1 MRIAVGG
8 LHIECSTYNPVLNS
22 EPDFAILRG
31 EALMGST
38 NFAFLRDFPAR
49 FTPIVHARAIA
60 GGPIT
65 SEFYDKIKDELLRGI
80 EAGGPFDGVYLAMH
94 GAAYVEGL
102 EDAEGDLITAVRQR
116 VGPACKI
123 AVSYDLHGN
132 VSQRVVDAIDIFSTY
147 RTAPHID
154 VEETM
159 RRSVGMLVR
168 ALRDGLWPCV
178 VWCPVPVLLPGERTS
193 TLHSPARELYGALPA
208 IDARPGIWD
217 ASLMVGYVWADE
229 PRATAAAVMTGDDME
244 ALGAAAEALA
254 QDYWTAREAFVF
266 CAWTGSIA
274 RCIDRALAS
283 SRHPFVIADSG
294 DNPTGGGV
302 GDRPDVLREL
312 LARGV
317 SNTILAGI
325 ADAPATDMAYAAGLG
340 RTIRT
345 RVGAALDPAG
355 GPPVE
360 IDGVVACLTDA
371 QSAADRQAVV
381 EVGGL
386 SIVLTARRRPFHRI
400 EDLTMLGL
408 NPAAAYIVVV
418 KSGYL
423 VPEIE
428 ALASGDA
435 MALSA
440 GVVDQAVERLPRLR
454 KAEPTFP
461 FDRDFLWRPHARPS
475 ARARR
480 QRRGPTTKGLDRTV

>member
-274 RCIDRALAS
+274 
-283 SRHPFVIADSG
+283 PWPV
-294 DNPTGGGV
+294 
-302 GDRPDVLREL
+302 
-312 LARGV
+312 
-317 SNTILAGI
+317 
-325 ADAPATDMAYAAGLG
+325 PAT
-340 RTIRT
+340 
-345 RVGAALDPAG
+345 
-355 GPPVE
+355 
-360 IDGVVACLTDA
+360 
-371 QSAADRQAVV
+371 
-381 EVGGL
+381 
-386 SIVLTARRRPFHRI
+386 
-400 EDLTMLGL
+400 
-408 NPAAAYIVVV
+408 
-418 KSGYL
+418 
-423 VPEIE
+423 
-428 ALASGDA
+428 
-435 MALSA
+435 
-440 GVVDQAVERLPRLR
+440 RL
-454 KAEPTFP
+454 
-461 FDRDFLWRPHARPS
+461 
-475 ARARR
+475 
-480 QRRGPTTKGLDRTV
+480 

>member
-1 MRIAVGG
+1 MSTVRIAVGG
-8 LHIECSTYNPVLNS
+8 LHIECSTYNPVLNGP
-22 EPDFAILRG
+22 EDFSILRG
-31 EALMGST
+31 DGLSGSPY
-38 NFAFLRDFPAR
+38 FAFLRDYPAE
-49 FTPIVHARAIA
+49 FTPLVHARAIA
-60 GGPIT
+60 GGPVT
-65 SEFYDKIKDELLRGI
+65 GAFYGQINGELLRGL

-94 GAAYVEGL
+94 GAAKVEGL
-102 EDAEGDLITAVRQR
+102 EDAEGDLIGAVRQV

-132 VSQRVVDAIDIFSTY
+132 VSQAVVDAIDVFSTY
-147 RTAPHID
+147 RTAPHTD

-159 RRSVGMLVR
+159 RRSMGMLVR
-168 ALRDGLWPCV
+168 ALRDGRSPFV

-193 TLHSPARELYGALPA
+193 TLHSPARELYAALPA

-229 PRATAAAVMTGDDME
+229 PRATAAAVITGDDME
-244 ALGAAAEALA
+244 MSRAAAEALA
-254 QDYWTAREAFVF
+254 GEYWRAREAFVF
-266 CAWTGSIA
+266 GAWTGSIIE
-274 RCIDRALAS
+274 CVDRALAS
-283 SRHPFVIADSG
+283 SSRPFVIADSG

-317 SNTILAGI
+317 SNAILAGI
-325 ADAPATDMAYAAGLG
+325 ADAPATDAAYAAGVG
-340 RTIRT
+340 APIHM

-360 IDGVVACLTDA
+360 IKGVVVHLARA
-371 QSAADRQAVV
+371 PSAADRRAVV
-381 EVGGL
+381 AVGGL

-400 EDLTMLGL
+400 DDFTALGL
-408 NPAAAYIVVV
+408 NPAAADIVVV

-428 ALASGDA
+428 ALAAGDA
-435 MALSA
+435 MALSP

-454 KAEPTFP
+454 KAGPTFP
-461 FDRDFLWRPHARPS
+461 FDRDFPWRPRARAS
-475 ARARR
+475 ARAF
-480 QRRGPTTKGLDRTV
+480 PIE